1 MKAKSERGAVLI
13 EATLSLTLFMFAMLT
28 VYSVFHICLAQAR
41 IHSALNATAKEIS
54 QYSYVYGL
62 TGLNDKQAEI
72 AYGGGA
78 AQASLSSNLSEV
90 NSFFD
95 AIKGIGGVAQAIG
108 QESDSFLA
116 YTLNAGIDQIKGDLT
131 GVFAREL
138 MRKHMG
144 PDPDGFLIGLGIKD
158 GMNGLKFI
166 KTRLFV
172 GGQGNDILLVA
183 SYKMSVI
190 KLLDVDLT
198 FNFQLAAKTRAW
210 MP

>member
-28 VYSVFHICLAQAR
+28 VYSIFHICLAQAR

-54 QYSYVYGL
+54 QYSYIYGL

-95 AIKGIGGVAQAIG
+95 AIKGIGGVIEAVG

-116 YTLNAGIDQIKGDLT
+116 YTLNAGIDQVKGDVA
-131 GVFAREL
+131 GAFARQL
-138 MRKHMG
+138 MKKHMG
-144 PDPDGFLIGLGIKD
+144 KNPDGFLTGLGIKE
-158 GMNGLKFI
+158 GMNGLKFL

-172 GGQGNDILLVA
+172 SGQGNDILLDVR
-183 SYKMSVI
+183 YKMSVI
-190 KLLDVDLT
+190 KLLDVDIT
-198 FNFQLAAKTRAW
+198 FKFELAAKTKAW